1 MRTSI
6 EVAKYIE
13 QLLKEKKMKP
23 VDLAEKTGVN
33 KSTISRY
40 FSGTRKI
47 PMDEIGKFAEALD
60 VEPADL
66 LIEKTEE
73 NSTPFYKENNET
85 TTTTTKEDAVTYIH
99 NARSINLYGSV
110 AAGALAIIDGVTEL
124 NVEKLTVSPQF
135 LGPYA
140 NCKELFAMRVNG
152 DSMNEVIRDGEIV
165 IAKQQETYKDGDIV
179 IFSHNNEYSLKRYR
193 PNEIEGFVLFK
204 SESTDSNFKD
214 IIVPKDTNGELKI
227 LGKVVYCGMIF

>member
-13 QLLKEKKMKP
+13 QLLKEKNMKP

-40 FSGTRKI
+40 FNGTRKI
-47 PMDEIGKFAEALD
+47 PMDEIGKFAKALN
-60 VEPADL
+60 VEPSQL
-66 LIEKTEE
+66 LIEYESKD
-73 NSTPFYKENNET
+73 NHSIVKESSVSY
-85 TTTTTKEDAVTYIH
+85 VTSDI
-99 NARSINLYGSV
+99 RTIDLYGSV
-110 AAGALAIIDGVTEL
+110 AAGALAIVDGITEL
-124 NVEKLTVSPQF
+124 NVEKLTISPQI

-140 NCKELFAMRVNG
+140 KCKELFAMRVNG
-152 DSMNEVIRDGEIV
+152 DSMNKVIRDGEIV

-204 SESTDSNFKD
+204 SESSDSNFKD